1 MPIKR
6 KGLRI
11 AVVGA
16 GIAGLSCAT
25 VLRRSGFE
33 VNVFDKSRG
42 PAGRMSTRREGDR
55 QCDHGAQYFTA
66 RDPLFQAEVAR
77 WQNAG
82 VAAIWPAR
90 IAVLDGSA
98 RTTWASAQDRF
109 VGTPSMNAPAKFLA
123 GAQSV
128 TLGCT
133 VTALH
138 RDGRQWR
145 LESAEQGTLAERFD
159 VVVLAMPAPQAADLL
174 REPATRLAALASKTK
189 MRPCWA
195 LMVRLPE
202 RLPVPFDAAFINEGP
217 LRWIARDSSKPGRNG
232 PETWLLHAN
241 AEWSELYID
250 ASAERVADC
259 LLEAFALHGGQRS
272 SEWTAHRWRF
282 ADTAA
287 SDEPAPGYIWDEASG
302 LAMCGDWL
310 NGGRVEGAWLS
321 GRMLGKQIASG
332 WEVAPKHGGPRPKKP
347 PRQFT

>member
-6 KGLRI
+6 KGPRI

-42 PAGRMSTRREGDR
+42 PAGRMSTRRQGDW

-98 RTTWASAQDRF
+98 QTAWASKQDRF
-109 VGTPSMNAPAKFLA
+109 VGTPSMNSPAKFLA
-123 GAQSV
+123 DAQSV

-138 RDGRQWR
+138 QDGRQWR
-145 LESAEQGTLAERFD
+145 LASAEQGMLADRFD

-174 REPATRLAALASKTK
+174 REAATGLAALARETA

-195 LMVRLPE
+195 LMVRLPA
-202 RLPVPFDAAFINEGP
+202 RVPVPFDAAFINQGP

-241 AEWSELYID
+241 ADWSELYID

-259 LLEAFALHGGQRS
+259 LLEAFALHGGQKS
-272 SEWTAHRWRF
+272 TEWTAHRWRF
-282 ADTAA
+282 ADTEA
-287 SDEPAPGYIWDEASG
+287 SEESAPGYMWDEASG
-302 LAMCGDWL
+302 LALCGDWL
-310 NGGRVEGAWLS
+310 NGGRVEGAWHS
-321 GRMLGKQIASG
+321 GRMLGERIAT
-332 WEVAPKHGGPRPKKP
+332 W
-347 PRQFT
+347 

>member
-1 MPIKR
+1 MPIER
-6 KGLRI
+6 KGPRI

-25 VLRRSGFE
+25 VLRRSGLE
-33 VNVFDKSRG
+33 VEVFDKSRG
-42 PAGRMSTRREGDR
+42 PAGRMSTRRESSW

-66 RDPLFQAEVAR
+66 RDPRFQEEVAR

-98 RTTWASAQDRF
+98 QTTWASAQDRF
-109 VGTPSMNAPAKFLA
+109 VGVPSMNSPAKFLA
-123 GAQSV
+123 DAQSV
-128 TLGCT
+128 TLSCT

-138 RDGRQWR
+138 RDGRRWR
-145 LESAEQGTLAERFD
+145 IACAEQGTLADCFD
-159 VVVLAMPAPQAADLL
+159 VVVLAMPARQAAALL
-174 REPATRLAALASKTK
+174 RDAATGLAALARETA

-195 LMVRLPE
+195 LMVRLPA
-202 RLPVPFDAAFINEGP
+202 RVGVPFDAAFINQGP
-217 LRWIARDSSKPGRNG
+217 LRWISRDNSKPGRNG

-241 AEWSELYID
+241 ADWSELYID
-250 ASAERVADC
+250 ASADRVADC

-272 SEWTAHRWRF
+272 TEWTAHLWRF

-287 SDEPAPGYIWDEASG
+287 SDEPTPGYVWDEAGG
-302 LAMCGDWL
+302 LALCGDWL

-321 GRMLGKQIASG
+321 GRMLGERVAS
-332 WEVAPKHGGPRPKKP
+332 W
-347 PRQFT
+347 

>member
-6 KGLRI
+6 KGPRI

-42 PAGRMSTRREGDR
+42 PAGRMSTRRQGDW

-98 RTTWASAQDRF
+98 QTAWASKQDRF
-109 VGTPSMNAPAKFLA
+109 VGTPSMNSPAKFLA
-123 GAQSV
+123 DAQSV

-138 RDGRQWR
+138 QDGQQWR
-145 LESAEQGTLAERFD
+145 LASAEQGMLADRFD
-159 VVVLAMPAPQAADLL
+159 VVV
-174 REPATRLAALASKTK
+174 
-189 MRPCWA
+189 
-195 LMVRLPE
+195 
-202 RLPVPFDAAFINEGP
+202 
-217 LRWIARDSSKPGRNG
+217 
-232 PETWLLHAN
+232 
-241 AEWSELYID
+241 
-250 ASAERVADC
+250 
-259 LLEAFALHGGQRS
+259 LEAFALHGGQKS
-272 SEWTAHRWRF
+272 TEWTAHRWRL
-282 ADTAA
+282 ADTEA
-287 SDEPAPGYIWDEASG
+287 SEEPAPGYIWDEASG
-302 LAMCGDWL
+302 LALCGDWL
-310 NGGRVEGAWLS
+310 NGGRVEGAWHS
-321 GRMLGKQIASG
+321 DRMLGERIA
-332 WEVAPKHGGPRPKKP
+332 
-347 PRQFT
+347 TC